1 MAVRPVLI
9 RRSPAV
15 VWKVLSDCR
24 RYADWV
30 VGTREARPSHGDWPE
45 PGSALRYEVGVGP
58 WRLPGR
64 TVVRV
69 CEPRR
74 RLELEAEAGRLG
86 TARIALE
93 LRPWGPDTLVIVDEH
108 PLTGPGGRL
117 HNALSEALLQQRHRR
132 MLRNLA
138 SVVEAAGSPSDAGTR
153 TGAPPGW

>member
-9 RRSPAV
+9 RRSPRV
-15 VWKVLSDCR
+15 VWEVLSDR
-24 RYADWV
+24 RCYAEWV

-45 PGSALRYEVGVGP
+45 PGSALRYEMGVGR

-69 CEPRR
+69 CEPGK

-93 LRPWGPDTLVIVDEH
+93 LRPWGEDTLVIVDEH

-117 HNALSEALLQQRHRR
+117 HNALSEALLHQRHRR

-138 SVVEAAGSPSDAGTR
+138 SVVEAADSSTDSGVGTSPGR
-153 TGAPPGW
+153 